1 MNGNGNLLLFL
12 RTIES
17 FDDAIIKKCPH
28 DGKLETKGKQMAT
41 VLEQ

>member
-17 FDDAIIKKCPH
+17 FDDAIKKMPH